1 MEDKKDQKEETTRQ
15 SLPKWE
21 KPSVKEIDI
30 TVATGLTI
38 NPTGADGSFYS

>member
-1 MEDKKDQKEETTRQ
+1 MENKKDQKEEGPRQ

-30 TVATGLTI
+30 TVASGLTFTSVGTD
-38 NPTGADGSFYS
+38 NVMYS